1 MPLRAREGTRQHNTK
16 TVEILHCLIVRE
28 DVRNSIAK
36 VLTKT
41 KSRTLR
47 IYLALDIKIEAISTL
62 DILDNAIRE
71 IKFLRMIRNNR
82 VNI

>member
-1 MPLRAREGTRQHNTK
+1 M
-16 TVEILHCLIVRE
+16 IVRE